1 MQEVQQN
8 NLGEEYTPR
17 LLKLYREKIIDMMI
31 EKFSY
36 TNRME
41 IPKLTKIVVNMGVG
55 QGINDAKLVERAAN
69 DLGLITGQTPKIT
82 RAKKPISNFKLKKG
96 VAIGCCVV
104 LRKTRMYEF
113 LDRMITVAMP
123 RIRDFRGISANA
135 FDGMGNYTFGITE
148 QTVFPEIDLDKVE
161 RTQGMNITICTSS
174 ETDEEA
180 RALLDFLGFPFRK

>member
-8 NLGEEYTPR
+8 NLEEKYIPR
-17 LLKLYREKIIDMMI
+17 LLKLYREEIVDKMT

-36 TNRME
+36 KNRMQ

-69 DLGLITGQTPKIT
+69 DLGLITGQIPKIT

-96 VAIGCCVV
+96 VAIGCCAT
-104 LRKTRMYEF
+104 LRKMRMYEF
-113 LDRMITVAMP
+113 LDRLITVAMP
-123 RIRDFRGISANA
+123 RIRDFRGVSANA

-161 RTQGMNITICTSS
+161 RTQGMNITICTSA

-180 RALLDFLGFPFRK
+180 RILLDFLGFPFRK